1 MSVMCLV
8 WRYRLVASIVLLA
21 VLCDV
26 YASDAQPIGKVY
38 PRGNHWAVG
47 HLMGKKSTDE
57 QVRPEDPEGGVETS
71 MTTGD
76 QDQQLERYNKHLL
89 LPLLHVLMRGRMAP
103 ELKGTEEIDAQ
114 KLLQH
119 MLEERLQWE
128 EGHERD
134 RQVKLA
140 EDFLLRALLMQDDNE
155 S

>member
-1 MSVMCLV
+1 MCLV
-8 WRYRLVASIVLLA
+8 WRYRLVVSIILVV

-38 PRGNHWAVG
+38 PRGSHWAVG

-57 QVRPEDPEGGVETS
+57 QVRPEDPEVDEEIS
-71 MTTGD
+71 MTTLD
-76 QDQQLERYNKHLL
+76 QNLQLERYKEHRL
-89 LPLLHVLMRGRMAP
+89 LPLLHTLMKGRMAP
-103 ELKGTEEIDAQ
+103 DSMQEDTEEIEAL
-114 KLLQH
+114 KLLQRL
-119 MLEERLQWE
+119 LEKRRQWE

-140 EDFLLRALLMQDDNE
+140 EDFLLRVLLLQDDNE